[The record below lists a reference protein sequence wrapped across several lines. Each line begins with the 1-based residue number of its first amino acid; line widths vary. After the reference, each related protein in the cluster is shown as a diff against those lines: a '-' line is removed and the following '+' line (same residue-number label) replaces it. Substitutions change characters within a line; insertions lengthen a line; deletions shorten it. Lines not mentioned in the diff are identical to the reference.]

1 MMSDR
6 SGSPIMVISAIEA
19 TPTICLNLL
28 VRGSQSEG
36 SWLKGGGAK
45 IACTEYTE

>member
-1 MMSDR
+1 
-6 SGSPIMVISAIEA
+6 MVISAIEA
-19 TPTICLNLL
+19 TPTICLNLLL